1 MKKILLAAFF
11 LSSCASFRPVLN
23 DNEHYKQVGDQKAER
38 DIDSCIASADVYL
51 EKHKAERLKNQVGRQ
66 ALGGAIVGGII
77 GAITGDT
84 RNALA
89 GAAAGG
95 VVGAGGAYVDEK
107 SKDNIKPDELKQAYV
122 AKCLQSKNY
131 EILGWK

>member
-1 MKKILLAAFF
+1 M
-11 LSSCASFRPVLN
+11 SSCASFRPVLN
-23 DNEHYKQVGDQKAER
+23 DNEQYKRVGDQKAEQ
-38 DIDSCIASADVYL
+38 DVDSCIAAADVYL

-66 ALGGAIVGGII
+66 ALGGALLGGII
-77 GAITGDT
+77 GALTGDT

-95 VVGAGGAYVDEK
+95 IVGAGGAYVDEK
-107 SKDNIKPDELKQAYV
+107 SKDNLKPDELKQAYIS
-122 AKCLQSKNY
+122 KCLQNKKY

>member
-1 MKKILLAAFF
+1 MKKYLLAICF

-23 DNEHYKQVGDQKAER
+23 DNDHYKQVGHQKAEQ
-38 DIDSCIASADVYL
+38 DINSCIAAADVYL
-51 EKHKAERLKNQVGRQ
+51 EKHKEERLKNQVGRQ

-84 RNALA
+84 RNALVS
-89 GAAAGG
+89 AAAGG
-95 VVGAGGAYVDEK
+95 MVGAGGAYIDEK
-107 SKDNIKPDELKQAYV
+107 SKDNIKPDELKQAYI

>member
-1 MKKILLAAFF
+1 MKKYLIIICF

-23 DNEHYKQVGDQKAER
+23 DNEQYRRVGDLKAEQ
-38 DIDSCIASADVYL
+38 DIDSCIAAADVYL

-66 ALGGAIVGGII
+66 ALGGAIVGGIF
-77 GAITGDT
+77 GALTGDT
-84 RNALA
+84 RSALA

-95 VVGAGGAYVDEK
+95 IVGAGGGYLDEK
-107 SKDNIKPDELKQAYV
+107 SKDNFKPDELKQAYI
-122 AKCLQSKNY
+122 AKCLQEKKY